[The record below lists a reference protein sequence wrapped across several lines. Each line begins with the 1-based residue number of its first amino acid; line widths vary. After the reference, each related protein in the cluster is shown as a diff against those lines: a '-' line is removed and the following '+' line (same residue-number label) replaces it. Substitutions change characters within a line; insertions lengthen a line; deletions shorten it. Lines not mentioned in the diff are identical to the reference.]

1 MVHLIEAFVLGVV
14 CATVVLV
21 FAGRNNPRIA
31 AWIINTPAPK

>member
-21 FAGRNNPRIA
+21 FAGRNNPRVA
-31 AWIINTPAPK
+31 AWLGIKPAAK